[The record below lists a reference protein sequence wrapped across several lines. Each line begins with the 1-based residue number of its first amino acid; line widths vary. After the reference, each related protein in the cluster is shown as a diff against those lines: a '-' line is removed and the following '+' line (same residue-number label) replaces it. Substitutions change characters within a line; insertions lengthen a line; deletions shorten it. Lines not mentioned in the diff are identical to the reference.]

1 MKVTIKT
8 LTAPAERLAAPRFAP
23 LFSALLAMGAYC
35 LGMTMLGSYPFG
47 TRSRAVNDLGN
58 QFVPFHVH
66 LWDLMHGT
74 TTGDLAFN
82 WNSGY
87 GVPFLADFLTYL
99 MNPFSWLVGLFP
111 RELAELPVF
120 LVTLGC
126 IGLGTA
132 LMTVFLGRL
141 HPGSAWLRALLAV
154 GYGTCAWV
162 VSDGTADPM
171 WMWGLVSLPLT
182 GIAADWCLRRRR
194 WPSGVLLVGASWAGN
209 FYTAA
214 MATLAMALV
223 LAVRLL
229 LATDLPARHRLR
241 ALARAAT
248 MALTGVLLAAPVIT
262 VTLRASKASRPAPEA
277 VYRGRPPTLDVL
289 AELLPGGRGS
299 VPAPHLFIG
308 MLGLLLVAAF
318 PFVRAV
324 PVRVR
329 VAWYAL
335 AACVAVSFVWK
346 PTLLLW
352 HGLAVPNGSP
362 YRASFVLSALLV
374 IISWLA
380 LAHRPR
386 PRELAAGAVLV
397 ALLAVLCHGRS
408 AVGPATWILVVGC
421 GAVVLGALVVMGRG
435 WGVGGAGSVGGVG
448 STGGQGVRVAVAAVL
463 TCAVFLGS
471 AYAAFSVTAARDK
484 IGWWGPKITLNEQAL
499 AAHRGIRQRA
509 DWPRS
514 RTDPGPH
521 EFANNDPLLLGG
533 EGGAYYSSYLPEHT
547 ARTLREMGGGWY
559 IQGRHT
565 RSLED
570 PVSRAVMGVSSF
582 QTGPQAGPVDVGR
595 AAAAP
600 LLTVRPDVQADDLDQ
615 RRRGAAARGIAVR
628 DDPRVG
634 GGTVFAR
641 QERLLGAHVYE
652 VPTLR
657 LTGDGG
663 GGTGGGPAAGGHSVS
678 GPGGYGPGGF
688 GPGGS
693 GPEGS
698 GPAGS
703 GPVGPNSISPN
714 VIGSGP
720 GGSGPGGSGPV
731 AWSVR
736 PVPRLAD
743 GEWRLP
749 ATRRGGAAVFTVRCA
764 PGSDVFWYA
773 PWYHGKVR
781 AAGHTSPGF
790 GIRETTAN
798 PIRGLGRMPAD
809 GRLTVAFSNPKA
821 QRVPEHPLGCLS
833 PKKLDAAVAKLR
845 AQAPVRLSASG
856 HGMTAEL
863 PAHSTGTAVLAV
875 PAVTGWSCRV
885 DGGAARAPHTFGG
898 LIAVPLGSG
907 ASRLD
912 CSYRPPGLLPGLAA
926 SGGAV
931 LALIAAAVT
940 YGVRGRRGRDRR
952 QDRDRDRSRSQS
964 RYGNWDRAPQWG
976 RD

>member
-1 MKVTIKT
+1 MPYMKNASPESGIYSLKTQVIREARRHVNVTINM
-8 LTAPAERLAAPRFAP
+8 LTAPAQRLAAPRFAP
-23 LFSALLAMGAYC
+23 LFAALLAMGAYC

-58 QFVPFHVH
+58 QFVPFHAH
-66 LWDLMHGT
+66 LWDLLHGS
-74 TTGDLAFN
+74 TTGDLLLN

-111 RELAELPVF
+111 RDLAELPVF

-126 IGLGTA
+126 IGLGSA
-132 LMTVFLGRL
+132 LMTVFLGRV
-141 HPGSAWLRALLAV
+141 HPGAPWPRALLAV

-182 GIAADWCLRRRR
+182 GIAADWCLGRRR
-194 WPSGVLLVGASWAGN
+194 WVAGTLLVGVSWAGN

-214 MATLAMALV
+214 MAGLAMALV

-229 LATDLPARHRLR
+229 LAAEVPVRDRLR
-241 ALARAAT
+241 SLVRAAT
-248 MALTGVLLAAPVIT
+248 MALTGVLLAAPAIT
-262 VTLRASKASRPAPEA
+262 VTLKASKASRPAPEA
-277 VYRGRPPTLDVL
+277 VYRGRPPTLDFV

-324 PVRVR
+324 PVRTR
-329 VAWYAL
+329 VAWYGL

-374 IISWLA
+374 IIAWLA

-397 ALLAVLCHGRS
+397 ALIAALCGGRS
-408 AVGPATWILVVGC
+408 VVGPATWILVAGC
-421 GAVVLGALVVMGRG
+421 GPVVLAALLALARHRARST
-435 WGVGGAGSVGGVG
+435 VG
-448 STGGQGVRVAVAAVL
+448 TLAAAAL
-463 TCAVFLGS
+463 TCAVFFGS
-471 AYAAFSVTAARDK
+471 AYAAFSVTAVRDQLA
-484 IGWWGPKITLNEQAL
+484 WWEPKITLDDRTIAV
-499 AAHRGIRQRA
+499 HREIKARE

-533 EGGAYYSSYLPEHT
+533 EGGSYYSSYVPEKT

-559 IQGRHT
+559 IHGRHL
-565 RSLED
+565 RSVED
-570 PVSRAVMGVSSF
+570 PVSRAVLAVSSF
-582 QTGPQAGPVDVGR
+582 RTGPQAGPVDVGR

-600 LLTVRPDVQADDLDQ
+600 LLTVRPGLSADDLDQ
-615 RRRGAAARGIAVR
+615 PRRGAAGRGMDVR
-628 DDPRVG
+628 ADPRVG
-634 GGTVFAR
+634 GGSVFAR
-641 QERLLGAHVYE
+641 QERLLGARVYE

-657 LTGDGG
+657 LAGG
-663 GGTGGGPAAGGHSVS
+663 GSGGGGPAAGSHAAAAPES
-678 GPGGYGPGGF
+678 G
-688 GPGGS
+688 
-693 GPEGS
+693 
-698 GPAGS
+698 A
-703 GPVGPNSISPN
+703 
-714 VIGSGP
+714 
-720 GGSGPGGSGPV
+720 
-731 AWSVR
+731 VR
-736 PVPRLAD
+736 PVPRLVD

-749 ATRRGGAAVFTVRCA
+749 ATRRGGAALFTVRCT

-773 PWYHGKVR
+773 PWYHGQVR
-781 AAGHTSPGF
+781 AAGLTSPGF

-798 PIRGLGRMPAD
+798 PVKGLGIAPPD
-809 GRLTVAFSNPKA
+809 GRLTVAFSNPRA

-833 PKKLDAAVAKLR
+833 RAKLAAAVADLR
-845 AQAPVRLSASG
+845 KQGPVRLSSSG
-856 HGMTAEL
+856 HGLSAEL
-863 PAHSTGTAVLAV
+863 PAHRTGTAVLAV
-875 PAVTGWSCRV
+875 PAVPGWGCRV
-885 DGGAARAPHTFGG
+885 DGGAARAPHSFGG
-898 LIAVPLGSG
+898 LIAVPLGAG
-907 ASRLD
+907 ATRLD

-926 SGGAV
+926 SGAALGV
-931 LALIAAAVT
+931 LAAVAGT
-940 YGVRGRRGRDRR
+940 CGVRRRRGGAHRPP
-952 QDRDRDRSRSQS
+952 SPPES
-964 RYGNWDRAPQWG
+964 
-976 RD
+976 

>member
-1 MKVTIKT
+1 MTQVSREARRPVNVTIKT
-8 LTAPAERLAAPRFAP
+8 LTAPRFAP
-23 LFSALLAMGAYC
+23 PFAALLAMGAYC

-74 TTGDLAFN
+74 STGDLAFN

-162 VSDGTADPM
+162 VSDGAADPM
-171 WMWGLVSLPLT
+171 WMWGLVSLPLI
-182 GIAADWCLRRRR
+182 GIAADWCLHRRR
-194 WPSGVLLVGASWAGN
+194 WVAGTLLVGVAWAGN

-229 LATDLPARHRLR
+229 LATDLSVRHRLR

-248 MALTGVLLAAPVIT
+248 MALTGVLLAAPAVT

-318 PFVRAV
+318 PFVRAI
-324 PVRVR
+324 PVRAR

-397 ALLAVLCHGRS
+397 ALLAALCHGRS
-408 AVGPATWILVVGC
+408 AVGPATWVLVPGC
-421 GAVVLGALVVMGRG
+421 GAVVLAALLVLARHRARRAARIV
-435 WGVGGAGSVGGVG
+435 
-448 STGGQGVRVAVAAVL
+448 VAASL

-484 IGWWGPKITLNEQAL
+484 IEWWGPKITLNERAL
-499 AAHRGIRQRA
+499 AAHRGIQQRA

-533 EGGAYYSSYLPEHT
+533 EGGAYYSSYLPELT
-547 ARTLREMGGGWY
+547 ARTLRELGGGWY

-570 PVSRAVMGVSSF
+570 PVSRAIMGVSSF

-600 LLTVRPDVQADDLDQ
+600 LLTVRPGLEADDLDQ
-615 RRRGAAARGIAVR
+615 RRRGAAARGIDVR

-641 QERLLGAHVYE
+641 QERLLGARVYE

-663 GGTGGGPAAGGHSVS
+663 GGSGGGPAAGGHSVS
-678 GPGGYGPGGF
+678 GPGGPQRGWPAAPGAAV
-688 GPGGS
+688 P
-693 GPEGS
+693 
-698 GPAGS
+698 
-703 GPVGPNSISPN
+703 GPVGSAP
-714 VIGSGP
+714 GP
-720 GGSGPGGSGPV
+720 ALPGPFAPGLTVPGPTV
-731 AWSVR
+731 PGPTAVSVR
-736 PVPRLAD
+736 PVPRLVD

-749 ATRRGGAAVFTVRCA
+749 ATRRGGAAVFTAQCA

-781 AAGHTSPGF
+781 AVGHTSPGF
-790 GIRETTAN
+790 GSRETTAN
-798 PIRGLGRMPAD
+798 PIRGLGRVPAD
-809 GRLTVAFSNPKA
+809 GRLTVSFSNPKA
-821 QRVPEHPLGCLS
+821 QRIPEHPLGCLA
-833 PKKLDAAVAKLR
+833 PKKLAAAVAKLR

-856 HGMTAEL
+856 HGLSAEL

-885 DGGAARAPHTFGG
+885 DGGPSRAPRTFGG

-931 LALIAAAVT
+931 LALAAVAVT
-940 YGVRGRRGRDRR
+940 CGVRGRRGQGRSRDRYR
-952 QDRDRDRSRSQS
+952 
-964 RYGNWDRAPQWG
+964 NWDRAPRWG
-976 RD
+976 GD

>member
-1 MKVTIKT
+1 
-8 LTAPAERLAAPRFAP
+8 
-23 LFSALLAMGAYC
+23 MGAYC

-58 QFVPFHVH
+58 QFVPFHAH
-66 LWDLMHGT
+66 LWDLLHGS
-74 TTGDLAFN
+74 TTGDLLLN

-111 RELAELPVF
+111 RDLAELPVF

-126 IGLGTA
+126 IGLGSA
-132 LMTVFLGRL
+132 LMTVFLGRV
-141 HPGSAWLRALLAV
+141 HPGAPWPRALLAV

-194 WPSGVLLVGASWAGN
+194 WVAGTLLVGVSWAGN

-214 MATLAMALV
+214 MASLAMALV

-229 LATDLPARHRLR
+229 LATEVPVRDRLR
-241 ALARAAT
+241 SLARAAT
-248 MALTGVLLAAPVIT
+248 MALTGILLAAPAIT
-262 VTLRASKASRPAPEA
+262 VTLKASKASRPAPEA
-277 VYRGRPPTLDVL
+277 VYRGRPPTLDFV

-324 PVRVR
+324 PVRTR
-329 VAWYAL
+329 VAWYGL

-374 IISWLA
+374 IIAWLA

-397 ALLAVLCHGRS
+397 ALLAALCSGRS
-408 AVGPATWILVVGC
+408 VVGPATWVLVAGC
-421 GAVVLGALVVMGRG
+421 GPVVLTALLALARHR
-435 WGVGGAGSVGGVG
+435 ARSSVR
-448 STGGQGVRVAVAAVL
+448 TLAAAAL
-463 TCAVFLGS
+463 TCAVFFGS
-471 AYAAFSVTAARDK
+471 AYAAFSVTAVRDQLA
-484 IGWWGPKITLNEQAL
+484 WWEPKITLDDRTI
-499 AAHRGIRQRA
+499 AAHREITARE

-533 EGGAYYSSYLPEHT
+533 EGGSYYSSYVPERT

-559 IQGRHT
+559 IHGRHL
-565 RSLED
+565 RSVED
-570 PVSRAVMGVSSF
+570 PVSRAVLAVSSF
-582 QTGPQAGPVDVGR
+582 RTGPQAGPVDVGR

-600 LLTVRPDVQADDLDQ
+600 LLTVRPGLSAGDLDQ
-615 RRRGAAARGIAVR
+615 PRRGAAGHGMDVR
-628 DDPRVG
+628 ADPRVG
-634 GGTVFAR
+634 GGSVFAR
-641 QERLLGAHVYE
+641 QERLLGARVYE

-657 LTGDGG
+657 HAGG
-663 GGTGGGPAAGGHSVS
+663 GSGGAGGPA
-678 GPGGYGPGGF
+678 
-688 GPGGS
+688 
-693 GPEGS
+693 EGS
-698 GPAGS
+698 HAAAAPES
-703 GPVGPNSISPN
+703 G
-714 VIGSGP
+714 
-720 GGSGPGGSGPV
+720 
-731 AWSVR
+731 AVR
-736 PVPRLAD
+736 PVPRLVD

-749 ATRRGGAAVFTVRCA
+749 ATRRGGAALFTVRCT

-773 PWYHGKVR
+773 PWYLGQVR
-781 AAGHTSPGF
+781 AAGLTSPGF

-798 PIRGLGRMPAD
+798 PVKGLGVAPPD
-809 GRLTVAFSNPKA
+809 GRLTVAFSSPRA

-833 PKKLDAAVAKLR
+833 RGKLTAAVAGLR
-845 AQAPVRLSASG
+845 KQGPVRLSSSG
-856 HGMTAEL
+856 HGLSAEL
-863 PAHSTGTAVLAV
+863 PAHRTGTAVLAV
-875 PAVTGWSCRV
+875 PAVTGWGCRV
-885 DGGAARAPHTFGG
+885 DGGAARAPHSFGG
-898 LIAVPLGSG
+898 LIAVPLGAG
-907 ASRLD
+907 ATRLD

-926 SGGAV
+926 SGAALGV
-931 LALIAAAVT
+931 LAAVAVT
-940 YGVRGRRGRDRR
+940 CGVRRRRGGARR
-952 QDRDRDRSRSQS
+952 PPSPLES
-964 RYGNWDRAPQWG
+964 
-976 RD
+976 

>member
-1 MKVTIKT
+1 MP
-8 LTAPAERLAAPRFAP
+8 TAPARRLATPRCAPSFA
-23 LFSALLAMGAYC
+23 ALLAMGAYC

-58 QFVPFHVH
+58 QFVPFHAH
-66 LWDLMHGT
+66 LWDLLHGN
-74 TTGDLAFN
+74 TTGDLLLN

-111 RELAELPVF
+111 RDLAELPVF

-141 HPGSAWLRALLAV
+141 HPGAPWPRALLAV

-182 GIAADWCLRRRR
+182 GIAADWCLHRRR
-194 WPSGVLLVGASWAGN
+194 WVAGTLLVGVSWAGN

-223 LAVRLL
+223 FALRLL
-229 LATDLPARHRLR
+229 LATDLSVRHRLR
-241 ALARAAT
+241 ASVRAAA
-248 MALTGVLLAAPVIT
+248 MALTGILLAAPAIT
-262 VTLRASKASRPAPEA
+262 VTLKASKASRPAPEA
-277 VYRGRPPTLDVL
+277 VYRGRPPTLDFV

-324 PVRVR
+324 PVRTR
-329 VAWYAL
+329 VAWYVL

-346 PTLLLW
+346 PTLLVW

-374 IISWLA
+374 IIAWLA

-397 ALLAVLCHGRS
+397 ALIAALCHGRS
-408 AVGPATWILVVGC
+408 VVGPATWILVLGC
-421 GAVVLGALVVMGRG
+421 GAVVLAALVALARHR
-435 WGVGGAGSVGGVG
+435 AR
-448 STGGQGVRVAVAAVL
+448 STVRTLAAAAL
-463 TCAVFLGS
+463 TCAVFFGS
-471 AYAAFSVTAARDK
+471 AYAAFSVTAVRDQLA
-484 IGWWGPKITLNEQAL
+484 WWEPKITLDDRSIAVHREIEQ
-499 AAHRGIRQRA
+499 HE

-533 EGGAYYSSYLPEHT
+533 EGGSYYSSYVPERT
-547 ARTLREMGGGWY
+547 ARTLRELGGGWY
-559 IQGRHT
+559 IHGRHL
-565 RSLED
+565 RSVED
-570 PVSRAVMGVSSF
+570 PVSRAVLAVSSF
-582 QTGPQAGPVDVGR
+582 RTGPQAGPVDVGR

-600 LLTVRPDVQADDLDQ
+600 LLTVRPGLPADGLDQ
-615 RRRGAAARGIAVR
+615 RRRGAAGRGIDVR
-628 DDPRVG
+628 ADPRVG
-634 GGTVFAR
+634 GGSVFAR
-641 QERLLGAHVYE
+641 QERLLGARVYE

-657 LTGDGG
+657 PVSGG
-663 GGTGGGPAAGGHSVS
+663 GGTGGPAAGGHAVAV
-678 GPGGYGPGGF
+678 P
-688 GPGGS
+688 GS
-693 GPEGS
+693 G
-698 GPAGS
+698 A
-703 GPVGPNSISPN
+703 
-714 VIGSGP
+714 
-720 GGSGPGGSGPV
+720 
-731 AWSVR
+731 VR
-736 PVPRLAD
+736 PVPRVVD

-749 ATRRGGAAVFTVRCA
+749 ATRRGGAALFTVRCT

-798 PIRGLGRMPAD
+798 PVKGLGLTPPD
-809 GRLTVAFSNPKA
+809 GRLTVSFSNPKA

-833 PKKLDAAVAKLR
+833 RGKLAAAVADLQR
-845 AQAPVRLSASG
+845 QGPVRLSSSG
-856 HGMTAEL
+856 HGLSAEL

-875 PAVTGWSCRV
+875 PAVTGWGCRV
-885 DGGAARAPHTFGG
+885 DGGASRAPHSFGG
-898 LIAVPLGSG
+898 LIAVPLGAG

-912 CSYRPPGLLPGLAA
+912 CAYRPPGLLPGLTA
-926 SGGAV
+926 SGAALGV
-931 LALIAAAVT
+931 LAAVAVT
-940 YGVRGRRGRDRR
+940 RGVRRRRGGAHRPP
-952 QDRDRDRSRSQS
+952 SPLES
-964 RYGNWDRAPQWG
+964 
-976 RD
+976 

>member
-1 MKVTIKT
+1 MNVTIKT
-8 LTAPAERLAAPRFAP
+8 LTAPRFAP
-23 LFSALLAMGAYC
+23 PFAALLAMGAYC

-74 TTGDLAFN
+74 GTGDLAFN

-99 MNPFSWLVGLFP
+99 MNPFSWLVGVFP

-162 VSDGTADPM
+162 VSDGAADPM
-171 WMWGLVSLPLT
+171 WMWGLVSLPLI
-182 GIAADWCLRRRR
+182 GIAADWCLHRRR
-194 WPSGVLLVGASWAGN
+194 WVVGTLLVGVAWAGN

-229 LATDLPARHRLR
+229 LATDLSVRHRLR
-241 ALARAAT
+241 ALARAAA
-248 MALTGVLLAAPVIT
+248 MALTGILLAAPALT
-262 VTLRASKASRPAPEA
+262 VTLAASKASRPAPEA

-299 VPAPHLFIG
+299 VPAPHLFVG

-324 PVRVR
+324 PVRAR

-397 ALLAVLCHGRS
+397 ALLAALCHGRS
-408 AVGPATWILVVGC
+408 AVGPATWILVPGC
-421 GAVVLGALVVMGRG
+421 GAVVLAALLVLARHR
-435 WGVGGAGSVGGVG
+435 A
-448 STGGQGVRVAVAAVL
+448 RRAARIAVAASL

-484 IGWWGPKITLNEQAL
+484 IEWWGPKITLNERAL
-499 AAHRGIRQRA
+499 AAHRGIQQRA

-533 EGGAYYSSYLPEHT
+533 EGGAYYSSYLPERT
-547 ARTLREMGGGWY
+547 ARTLRELGGGWY

-570 PVSRAVMGVSSF
+570 PVSRAIMGVSSF

-600 LLTVRPDVQADDLDQ
+600 LLTVRPGLKADDLDQ
-615 RRRGAAARGIAVR
+615 RRRGAAARGIDVR

-641 QERLLGAHVYE
+641 QERLLGARVYE

-663 GGTGGGPAAGGHSVS
+663 GGSGGGPAAGGHSVS
-678 GPGGYGPGGF
+678 GPGGLQGGRPQGGWPAAPGAAVPGPV
-688 GPGGS
+688 
-693 GPEGS
+693 GS
-698 GPAGS
+698 GPAVPGPVGS
-703 GPVGPNSISPN
+703 GPAVPGP
-714 VIGSGP
+714 VGSGP
-720 GGSGPGGSGPV
+720 TVPGPFAPGPAV
-731 AWSVR
+731 PGASAVSVR
-736 PVPRLAD
+736 PVPRLVD

-749 ATRRGGAAVFTVRCA
+749 ATRRGGAAVFTVRCT

-790 GIRETTAN
+790 GSRETTAN
-798 PIRGLGRMPAD
+798 PIRGLGRVPAD
-809 GRLTVAFSNPKA
+809 GRLTVSFSNPKA
-821 QRVPEHPLGCLS
+821 QRIPEHPLGCLA
-833 PKKLDAAVAKLR
+833 PKKLAAAVAKLR
-845 AQAPVRLSASG
+845 AQAPARLSTGG
-856 HGMTAEL
+856 HGLSAEL

-885 DGGAARAPHTFGG
+885 DGGPARAPRTFGG

-931 LALIAAAVT
+931 LALAAVAVT
-940 YGVRGRRGRDRR
+940 CGVRGRRGRGEGRSQGR
-952 QDRDRDRSRSQS
+952 NRDRHR
-964 RYGNWDRAPQWG
+964 NWDRAPRWG
-976 RD
+976 GD

>member
-1 MKVTIKT
+1 MNVTIKT
-8 LTAPAERLAAPRFAP
+8 LTAPRFAP
-23 LFSALLAMGAYC
+23 SFAALLAMGAYC

-74 TTGDLAFN
+74 GTGDLAFN

-162 VSDGTADPM
+162 VSDGAADPM
-171 WMWGLVSLPLT
+171 WMWGLVSLPLI
-182 GIAADWCLRRRR
+182 GIAADWCLHRRR
-194 WPSGVLLVGASWAGN
+194 WVVGTLLVGVAWAGN

-229 LATDLPARHRLR
+229 LATDLSVRHRLR

-248 MALTGVLLAAPVIT
+248 MALTGILLAAPAVT
-262 VTLRASKASRPAPEA
+262 VTLAASKASRPAPEA

-324 PVRVR
+324 PVRAR

-386 PRELAAGAVLV
+386 PRELAAGAALV
-397 ALLAVLCHGRS
+397 ALLAALCHGRS
-408 AVGPATWILVVGC
+408 AVGPATWILVPGC
-421 GAVVLGALVVMGRG
+421 GAVVLAALLVLARHR
-435 WGVGGAGSVGGVG
+435 ARR
-448 STGGQGVRVAVAAVL
+448 TARIAVAASL

-484 IGWWGPKITLNEQAL
+484 IEWWGPKITLNERAL
-499 AAHRGIRQRA
+499 AAHRGIQQRA

-533 EGGAYYSSYLPEHT
+533 EGGAYYSSYLPERT
-547 ARTLREMGGGWY
+547 ARTLRELGGGWY

-570 PVSRAVMGVSSF
+570 PVSRAIMGVSSF

-600 LLTVRPDVQADDLDQ
+600 LLTVRPGLKADDLDQ
-615 RRRGAAARGIAVR
+615 RRRGAAARGIDVR

-641 QERLLGAHVYE
+641 QERLLGARVYE

-663 GGTGGGPAAGGHSVS
+663 GGSGGGPAAGGHSVS
-678 GPGGYGPGGF
+678 GPGGLQGGRPQGSRPAAPGAAVPGPV
-688 GPGGS
+688 
-693 GPEGS
+693 GS
-698 GPAGS
+698 GPAVPGPVGSGAAVPGPVGS
-703 GPVGPNSISPN
+703 GPAVPGP
-714 VIGSGP
+714 VGSGP
-720 GGSGPGGSGPV
+720 TVPGPV
-731 AWSVR
+731 APGPAAPGPAVPGASAVSVR
-736 PVPRLAD
+736 PVPRLVD

-749 ATRRGGAAVFTVRCA
+749 ATRRGGAAVFTVQCA

-790 GIRETTAN
+790 GSRETTAN
-798 PIRGLGRMPAD
+798 PIRGLGRVPAD
-809 GRLTVAFSNPKA
+809 GRLTVSFSNPKA
-821 QRVPEHPLGCLS
+821 QRIPEHPLGCLA
-833 PKKLDAAVAKLR
+833 PKKLAAAVAKLR
-845 AQAPVRLSASG
+845 AQAPVRLSAGG
-856 HGMTAEL
+856 HGLSAEL

-875 PAVTGWSCRV
+875 PAVTGWTCRV
-885 DGGAARAPHTFGG
+885 DGGPARAPRTFGG
-898 LIAVPLGSG
+898 LIAVPLGSD

-931 LALIAAAVT
+931 LALAAVAVT
-940 YGVRGRRGRDRR
+940 CGVRGRRGR
-952 QDRDRDRSRSQS
+952 SRN
-964 RYGNWDRAPQWG
+964 RNWDRAPRWG
-976 RD
+976 GD

>member
-1 MKVTIKT
+1 MRSESPKSGIYSFMTQVSREARRPVKETLKM
-8 LTAPAERLAAPRFAP
+8 LTAPRSAPPFA
-23 LFSALLAMGAYC
+23 ALLAMGAYC

-58 QFVPFHVH
+58 QFVPFHAH
-66 LWDLMHGT
+66 LWDLLHGT
-74 TTGDLAFN
+74 TTGDLVFN

-87 GVPFLADFLTYL
+87 GVPFLADFLTYV

-141 HPGSAWLRALLAV
+141 HPGSAWLRGLLAV

-182 GIAADWCLRRRR
+182 GIAADWCLHRRR
-194 WPSGVLLVGASWAGN
+194 WPAGALLVGVSWAGN

-229 LATDLPARHRLR
+229 LATELSVRHRLR

-248 MALTGVLLAAPVIT
+248 MAPTGILLAAPAVT
-262 VTLRASKASRPAPEA
+262 VTLSASKASRPAPEA

-324 PVRVR
+324 PVRTR
-329 VAWYAL
+329 VAWYGL

-346 PTLLLW
+346 PTLLVW
-352 HGLAVPNGSP
+352 HGLAIPNGSP
-362 YRASFVLSALLV
+362 YRASFVLSAILV
-374 IISWLA
+374 MISWLA

-397 ALLAVLCHGRS
+397 ALLAALCHGRS
-408 AVGPATWILVVGC
+408 AVGAATWILVPGC
-421 GAVVLGALVVMGRG
+421 GAVVLAALLALARHP
-435 WGVGGAGSVGGVG
+435 ARRS
-448 STGGQGVRVAVAAVL
+448 VRVAVAAAL

-484 IGWWGPKITLNEQAL
+484 IEWWGPKITLNAQAL
-499 AAHRGIRQRA
+499 AAQRGLRERA

-533 EGGAYYSSYLPEHT
+533 EGGSYYSSYLPDRT
-547 ARTLREMGGGWY
+547 ARTLRALGGGWY

-565 RSLED
+565 RSFED
-570 PVSRAVMGVSSF
+570 PVSRALMAVSSF

-600 LLTVRPDVQADDLDQ
+600 LLTVRPGLTADDLDQ
-615 RRRGAAARGIAVR
+615 PRRGAAERGIDVR
-628 DDPRVG
+628 ADPRIG

-641 QERLLGAHVYE
+641 QERLLGARVYE
-652 VPTLR
+652 VPELR
-657 LTGDGG
+657 PAGDGSG
-663 GGTGGGPAAGGHSVS
+663 GAGGGPAAGSHSVS
-678 GPGGYGPGGF
+678 GAAGGGGAESVPPMTGAAGAGGAVPGSAVPRLPGLSGLSGLSGRPGPLP
-688 GPGGS
+688 GPS
-693 GPEGS
+693 
-698 GPAGS
+698 AGL
-703 GPVGPNSISPN
+703 
-714 VIGSGP
+714 
-720 GGSGPGGSGPV
+720 
-731 AWSVR
+731 VR
-736 PVPRLAD
+736 PVPRLVD
-743 GEWRLP
+743 GAWRLP
-749 ATRRGGAAVFTVRCA
+749 ATRRGAATVFSARCA
-764 PGSDVFWYA
+764 PGSEVYWYA

-798 PIRGLGRMPAD
+798 PVKGLGRVPAD
-809 GRLTVAFSNPKA
+809 GRLTVSFSNPKA
-821 QRVPEHPLGCLS
+821 QRVPEHPLGCLA
-833 PKKLDAAVAKLR
+833 PKKLAAAVARLR
-845 AQAPVRLSASG
+845 AQGPVRLSASG
-856 HGMTAEL
+856 HGMSAEL
-863 PAHSTGTAVLAV
+863 PARSTGTAVLAV
-875 PAVTGWSCRV
+875 PAVTGWNCRV
-885 DGGAARAPHTFGG
+885 DGGAARAPRTFGG
-898 LIAVPLGSG
+898 LIAVPLGAG
-907 ASRLD
+907 ATRLD

-926 SGGAV
+926 SGGALLV
-931 LALIAAAVT
+931 LAAVAVT
-940 YGVRGRRGRDRR
+940 GGVRRRRGGAGRTAPPPV
-952 QDRDRDRSRSQS
+952 RSRRTPPKS
-964 RYGNWDRAPQWG
+964 
-976 RD
+976 

>member
-1 MKVTIKT
+1 MKSGSPKSGIYSLKTQVSREARRPVNVTIKM
-8 LTAPAERLAAPRFAP
+8 LTASAERLVTPRFAP
-23 LFSALLAMGAYC
+23 PFAALLAMGAYC

-58 QFVPFHVH
+58 QFVPFHAH
-66 LWDLMHGT
+66 LWDLLHGS
-74 TTGDLAFN
+74 TTGDVVLN

-111 RELAELPVF
+111 RHLAELPVF

-132 LMTVFLGRL
+132 LMTVLLGRV
-141 HPGSAWLRALLAV
+141 HPGSPWLRALLAV

-194 WPSGVLLVGASWAGN
+194 WVAGTLLVGASWAGN

-223 LAVRLL
+223 FAVRLL
-229 LATDLPARHRLR
+229 LATDLSVRHRVR
-241 ALARAAT
+241 AAARAAA
-248 MALTGVLLAAPVIT
+248 MALTGILLAAPAIT
-262 VTLRASKASRPAPEA
+262 VTLQASKASRPAPEA
-277 VYRGRPPTLDVL
+277 VYRGRPPTLDFL

-324 PVRVR
+324 PVRTR
-329 VAWYAL
+329 VAWYGL

-374 IISWLA
+374 IIAWLA

-397 ALLAVLCHGRS
+397 ALLAAVCHGRS
-408 AVGPATWILVVGC
+408 AVGPATWILVPVC
-421 GAVVLGALVVMGRG
+421 GAVVLAALVALARDR
-435 WGVGGAGSVGGVG
+435 ARR
-448 STGGQGVRVAVAAVL
+448 TVRIAVAAAL
-463 TCAVFLGS
+463 TCAVFFGS
-471 AYAAFSVTAARDK
+471 AYAAFSVTAERDRLA
-484 IGWWGPKITLNEQAL
+484 WWEPKITFDDRTL
-499 AAHRGIRQRA
+499 AVHREIRARE

-533 EGGAYYSSYLPEHT
+533 QGGSYYSSYVPELT

-559 IQGRHT
+559 IHGRHL
-565 RSLED
+565 RSMED
-570 PVSRAVMGVSSF
+570 PVSRAVLGVSTF
-582 QTGPQAGPVDVGR
+582 RTGPQAGPVDVGR

-600 LLTVRPDVQADDLDQ
+600 LLTVRPRLRADGLDQ
-615 RRRGAAARGIAVR
+615 RRRGAAARGIDVR
-628 DDPRVG
+628 ADPRVG
-634 GGTVFAR
+634 GGSVFAR
-641 QERLLGAHVYE
+641 QERLLGARVYE
-652 VPTLR
+652 VPELR
-657 LTGDGG
+657 LAGG
-663 GGTGGGPAAGGHSVS
+663 GSGGSGGPAAGSRSVA
-678 GPGGYGPGGF
+678 GPPWTGAF
-688 GPGGS
+688 G
-693 GPEGS
+693 
-698 GPAGS
+698 A
-703 GPVGPNSISPN
+703 GPVVPGP
-714 VIGSGP
+714 SG
-720 GGSGPGGSGPV
+720 G
-731 AWSVR
+731 SVR
-736 PVPRLAD
+736 PVPRLVD

-749 ATRRGGAAVFTVRCA
+749 ATRRGGAAVFSARCA
-764 PGSDVFWYA
+764 PGSEAFWYA

-781 AAGHTSPGF
+781 ALGHTSPGF

-798 PIRGLGRMPAD
+798 PVRGLGTVPAD
-809 GRLTVAFSNPKA
+809 GRLTVSFSNPKA
-821 QRVPEHPLGCLS
+821 QRVPGRPVGCLS
-833 PKKLDAAVAKLR
+833 RAKLAAAVAGLR
-845 AQAPVRLSASG
+845 KQAPVRLSSSG
-856 HGMTAEL
+856 HGLAAEL

-875 PAVTGWSCRV
+875 PAVTGWGCRV
-885 DGGAARAPHTFGG
+885 DGGAWRAPHSFGG
-898 LIAVPLGSG
+898 LLAVPLTAG
-907 ASRLD
+907 ATRLD
-912 CSYRPPGLLPGLAA
+912 CSYRPPGLLPGLAV
-926 SGGAV
+926 SGA
-931 LALIAAAVT
+931 ALGVPVVVAAVCA
-940 YGVRGRRGRDRR
+940 VRRRRGEARR
-952 QDRDRDRSRSQS
+952 PASPLES
-964 RYGNWDRAPQWG
+964 
-976 RD
+976 

>member
-1 MKVTIKT
+1 MTQVDREARRPVKVTFKT
-8 LTAPAERLAAPRFAP
+8 LTAPRFAP
-23 LFSALLAMGAYC
+23 PFAALLAMGAYC

-58 QFVPFHVH
+58 QFVPFHFH
-66 LWDLMHGT
+66 LWDLMHGA

-194 WPSGVLLVGASWAGN
+194 WPAGTLLVGVAWAGN

-229 LATDLPARHRLR
+229 LATDLPVRHRLR
-241 ALARAAT
+241 ALARAAA
-248 MALTGVLLAAPVIT
+248 MALTGILLAAPAIT
-262 VTLRASKASRPAPEA
+262 VTLKASKASRPAPEA

-397 ALLAVLCHGRS
+397 ALLAALCHGRS
-408 AVGPATWILVVGC
+408 AVGPATWVLVAG
-421 GAVVLGALVVMGRG
+421 GGTVVLGVLVALARRRTDH
-435 WGVGGAGSVGGVG
+435 A
-448 STGGQGVRVAVAAVL
+448 VRTTVATVL
-463 TCAVFLGS
+463 TCAVFFGS
-471 AYAAFSVTAARDK
+471 AYAAFAVTAARDK
-484 IGWWGPKITLNEQAL
+484 IEWWGPKITLNEQAL
-499 AAHRGIRQRA
+499 AAHRGIQQRA

-533 EGGAYYSSYLPEHT
+533 EGGAYYSSYLPEST
-547 ARTLREMGGGWY
+547 ARTLRELGGGWY

-570 PVSRAVMGVSSF
+570 PVSRAIMAVSSY

-600 LLTVRPDVQADDLDQ
+600 LLTVRPGLKADDLDQ
-615 RRRGAAARGIAVR
+615 QRRGAAARGIDVR

-634 GGTVFAR
+634 GSTVFAR
-641 QERLLGAHVYE
+641 QERLLGARVYE

-663 GGTGGGPAAGGHSVS
+663 GGGGPAAGGHSVGL
-678 GPGGYGPGGF
+678 GPYVPGSPYLSSPYVPGPPYGPG
-688 GPGGS
+688 PRLPDPS
-693 GPEGS
+693 
-698 GPAGS
+698 AG
-703 GPVGPNSISPN
+703 
-714 VIGSGP
+714 
-720 GGSGPGGSGPV
+720 
-731 AWSVR
+731 SVR
-736 PVPRLAD
+736 PVPRLVD

-773 PWYHGKVR
+773 PWYHGKVQ
-781 AAGHTSPGF
+781 ADGHTSPGF
-790 GIRETTAN
+790 GSRETTAN
-798 PIRGLGRMPAD
+798 PIRGLGRVPAD
-809 GRLTVAFSNPKA
+809 GRLTVSFSNPKA
-821 QRVPEHPLGCLS
+821 QRVPEHPLGCLA
-833 PKKLDAAVAKLR
+833 PKKLAAAVAKLR
-845 AQAPVRLSASG
+845 AQAPARLSASG
-856 HGMTAEL
+856 HALSAEL

-875 PAVTGWSCRV
+875 PAVSGWSCRV
-885 DGGAARAPHTFGG
+885 DGGTARAPRTFGG
-898 LIAVPLGSG
+898 LIAVPLGAG

-912 CSYRPPGLLPGLAA
+912 CSYRTPGLLPGLAA
-926 SGGAV
+926 SGGALLV
-931 LALIAAAVT
+931 LAAVAVT
-940 YGVRGRRGRDRR
+940 GGVRGRRRW
-952 QDRDRDRSRSQS
+952 DRDQGRRRDKGQR
-964 RYGNWDRAPQWG
+964 WG
-976 RD
+976 RGQGWGRGRASHSAPSPKS